1 MFQKLPLNGFR
12 WKRNIHRFNENFIKK
27 YYKDSNKGY
36 ILEVDVEHPKNFLSL
51 HGDLPFLAERKK
63 IKKCNK
69 LFLNMNV
76 KENYIVH
83 IKTLKQALTHGLI
96 PLKVYG
102 VIQFNQDAWL
112 KLYID
117 INTKLRTE
125 AKKDF

>member
-12 WKRNIHRFNENFIKK
+12 WKRNIHRFNKNFIKK

-36 ILEVDVEHPKNFLSL
+36 ILQVDVEHPKNFLGL

-69 LFLNMNV
+69 LFLNINV

-83 IKTLKQALTHGLI
+83 IRTLKQALTHGLI

-125 AKKDF
+125 AKKHF

>member
-1 MFQKLPLNGFR
+1 MFQKLPLNCFI
-12 WKRNIHRFNENFIKK
+12 WKRNIHIFNENFIKK

-36 ILEVDVEHPKNFLSL
+36 VLEVDVEHPKNFLSL
-51 HGDLPFLAERKK
+51 HGDFLFLAERKK

-69 LFLNMNV
+69 LFLNIHV
-76 KENYIVH
+76 KENCIVH
-83 IKTLKQALTHGLI
+83 IRTLKQALTHGLI

-112 KLYID
+112 KIYID